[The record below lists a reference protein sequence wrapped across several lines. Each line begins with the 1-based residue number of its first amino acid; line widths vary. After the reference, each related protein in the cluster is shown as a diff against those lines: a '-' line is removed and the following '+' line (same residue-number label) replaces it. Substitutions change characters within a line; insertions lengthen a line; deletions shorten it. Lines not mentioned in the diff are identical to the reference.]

1 MDRYYYIAYNLKGR
15 RKMGIFKGRDDAMW
29 LSLKTEGYYI
39 SRCHKALNL
48 KQIIQRSSYKD
59 LEILCLNLN
68 LMIGSGIS
76 LLNSLNIIQEG
87 IQNVSVR
94 NSILEICKSLK
105 DGKSLSQSFL
115 NYPKIYPRMFIQM
128 IKVGEDSGR
137 LEESFKIL
145 GDYYKKQQK
154 LKSKLVSALSYPI
167 VLMITII
174 TMFFFITIKV
184 IPNFM
189 NLLEDTVQELPL
201 YTKITLRIS
210 SFISDK
216 WYLIVIVLVLN
227 VLIILFNYKRSYI
240 SNFLI
245 SRIKTIKEFY
255 NIKFIMSLKIL
266 IASGN
271 TIINSI
277 EKCANMFEE
286 NDYKKDL
293 TLIVADIKKGRS
305 LYKAFKRSGLFNNI
319 SLAILKVGEESGNL
333 EESLNHIEEIML
345 VNYEKK
351 IEKNL
356 NIIQPA
362 SLIIIGAMILIL
374 IITLVLPMINGLTSI
389 S

>member
-1 MDRYYYIAYNLKGR
+1 MDRYYYIAYNLNGR
-15 RKMGIFKGRDDAMW
+15 RKMGTFKGREDALW

-39 SRCHKALNL
+39 SRYHKVINL
-48 KQIIQRSSYKD
+48 KKATKKTSYKD
-59 LEILCLNLN
+59 LEILCLNLK
-68 LMIGSGIS
+68 LMIGSGVS
-76 LLNSLNIIQEG
+76 LLSSLNIIQEG
-87 IQNVSVR
+87 IENMSVK

-115 NYPKIYPRMFIQM
+115 SYPNIYPRMFIQM

-137 LEESFKIL
+137 LEDSFKIL

-154 LKSKLVSALSYPI
+154 LKSKLINALSYPV
-167 VLMITII
+167 VLMITVII
-174 TMFFFITIKV
+174 MFFFITIKV

-189 NLLEDTVQELPL
+189 TLLENNVQELPL
-201 YTKITLRIS
+201 YTKAILGIS
-210 SFISDK
+210 SFISAK
-216 WYLIVIVLVLN
+216 WYLIVIILILNILLV
-227 VLIILFNYKRSYI
+227 LFNYKRSYM

-245 SRIKTIKEFY
+245 SRIKTVKEFY
-255 NIKFIMSLKIL
+255 NIKFIMSLRVL
-266 IASGN
+266 IESGN

-277 EKCANMFEE
+277 EKCTNMFEE
-286 NDYKKDL
+286 NNYKKDL
-293 TLIVADIKKGRS
+293 NLIVADIKKGRS
-305 LYKAFKRSGLFNNI
+305 LYKAFKRSGLFNSI

-356 NIIQPA
+356 NIIQPV
-362 SLIIIGAMILIL
+362 SLIIVGGMILTL
-374 IITLVLPMINGLTSI
+374 VITLVLPMINGLTSI